1 VSPRGDGVWLET
13 GWGISGVVDMM
24 KIFGDRVPEDL
35 HVKLELLLRREVTLI
50 VTVWTDSRPWDVRSR
65 AA

>member
-1 VSPRGDGVWLET
+1 
-13 GWGISGVVDMM
+13 MM

-35 HVKLELLLRREVTLI
+35 RLKLELLLRREVTLI
-50 VTVWTDSRPWDVRSR
+50 VTVWTDSRPCDVRSR